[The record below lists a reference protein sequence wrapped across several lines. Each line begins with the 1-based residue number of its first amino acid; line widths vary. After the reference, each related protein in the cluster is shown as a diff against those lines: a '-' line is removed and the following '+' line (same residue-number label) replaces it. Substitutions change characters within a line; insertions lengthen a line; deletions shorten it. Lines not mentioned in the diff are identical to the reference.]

1 MNLIDVGKKWE
12 GRVVDGR
19 FPLRQWLGGSEH
31 AAVFLTKR
39 IADGPQEAAIK
50 LISVEAFS
58 AGNIDEATQLARWAA
73 NATLSHPHLIRL
85 FESGR
90 GSIDD
95 RNFLYVVME
104 FAEENLGQILPQRP
118 LLPAEV
124 NEMLPPT
131 AKAVAHLHQA
141 GFAHGRIKPS
151 NIMAVDNQLKI
162 STDSLRKPGERHWQ
176 SPTAFDAPEVA
187 SAGLSSAADVWSLG
201 IMLVAVLAQHE
212 PDLKKGKEGGIAI
225 PDAIPQPFF
234 GIAQRCL
241 RFDPKQRCTMNEIL
255 GKPRVQKQVPKQVQ
269 QPATAKAIGKRHG
282 ARRNNLRLIVPV
294 VAAVIL
300 LAILFVRRSHQPEV
314 LPAETHPTE
323 SPTTSAKTPAA
334 QSPAPFHDKATPSQT
349 GIARGKVLQQVSPEV
364 SPSAR
369 RTITGRVK
377 VSVQVWVDA
386 SGNVY
391 QAKLASAGPSKYF
404 ANQALAAARRW
415 KFSPAR
421 VNGQPLPSEWVLRFQ
436 FGRTSTEISPAETKP
451 E

>member
-12 GRVVDGR
+12 GRVVDGK

-39 IADGPQEAAIK
+39 IGDGPQAVAIK

-58 AGNIDEATQLARWAA
+58 PGNIDEATQLARWAE
-73 NATLSHPHLIRL
+73 NAKLSHPHLIRL

-95 RNFLYVVME
+95 SNFLYVVME

-131 AKAVAHLHQA
+131 AKALAYLHQA
-141 GFAHGRIKPS
+141 GFAHGRIKPA

-162 STDSLRKPGERHWQ
+162 STDSLRKAGERSRQ

-187 SAGLSSAADVWSLG
+187 GTGPSPAADVWSLG

-212 PDLKKGKEGGIAI
+212 PDLKKSKDGGVAI
-225 PDAIPQPFF
+225 PDAIPQPFY

-255 GKPRVQKQVPKQVQ
+255 GKPRVNARAV
-269 QPATAKAIGKRHG
+269 AKAIEKPLR
-282 ARRNNLRLIVPV
+282 ARRTNVWLILPV
-294 VAAVIL
+294 VAVVIL
-300 LAILFVRRSHQPEV
+300 LAILFVRRSHHPEV
-314 LPAETHPTE
+314 PRPEAHPTE
-323 SPTTSAKTPAA
+323 SPTTSANAPAA
-334 QSPAPFHDKATPSQT
+334 QSPAPFPDKATPPQT
-349 GIARGKVLQQVSPEV
+349 GVARGKVLQQVSPEV
-364 SPSAR
+364 SPGAR

-377 VSVQVWVDA
+377 VSVQVSVDA
-386 SGNVY
+386 SGNVS
-391 QAKLASAGPSKYF
+391 QARLASAGPSKYF
-404 ANQALAAARRW
+404 ANQALTAARRW
-415 KFSPAR
+415 RFSPAE
-421 VNGQPLPSEWVLRFQ
+421 VNGKPSPSEWVLRFQ
-436 FGRTSTEISPAETKP
+436 FGRTSTEVSPAETNP
-451 E
+451 